1 MFFIKLIKL
10 EKVLIRTMFSD
21 TTDPPNLYYE
31 HTLAML
37 DASQSAVNYLRVSP
51 SSGNLAS
58 GKIKLFGLK

>member
-1 MFFIKLIKL
+1 
-10 EKVLIRTMFSD
+10 MFSD